1 MTQLERLRNENS
13 ILLSRSGWL
22 REEYHKVCI
31 KSYKIKTRLRQLEQR
46 LQDDIHPIEFV
57 SLIQGY
63 PFSTKEEKDLAWGAI
78 TECCEW
84 HNAPN
89 KGIYKEK
96 HKLEKE
102 MEQYKEQINSID
114 VEMKSVSSKL
124 NTIKGQIAKLKKLQ

>member
-1 MTQLERLRNENS
+1 MTQLERLRNENG

-22 REEYHKVCI
+22 KEEYHKVYL
-31 KSYKIKTRLRQLEQR
+31 KSYRIKARLKQLEQR
-46 LQDDIHPIEFV
+46 LQNDIYPIEFI

-63 PFSTKEEKDLAWGAI
+63 PFSTKEEKDLAWSAI

-89 KGIYKEK
+89 KEIYKEK

-102 MEQYKEQINSID
+102 MEQYKEQINSIE
-114 VEMKSVSSKL
+114 VEMQSVNSKL
-124 NTIKGQIAKLKKLQ
+124 SNLKYQIAKIKNSQ